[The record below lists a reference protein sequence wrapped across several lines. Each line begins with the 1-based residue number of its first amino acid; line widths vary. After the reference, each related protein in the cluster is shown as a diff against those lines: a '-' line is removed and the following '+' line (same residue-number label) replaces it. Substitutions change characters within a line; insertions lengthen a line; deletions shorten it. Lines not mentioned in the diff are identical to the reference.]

1 VAPAAAERLF
11 HFIVKAVDGAPL
23 RRGVGAPVLM
33 HEPPIGIGTHHV
45 DIGASSEIVRVPRA
59 HLEIDGH
66 RRGPVDQVMAV
77 TRAFWKRSAITR
89 VQNSLAEI
97 LNEHQLTFKQI

>member
-1 VAPAAAERLF
+1 MTRAIVAALAEPAANASPA
-11 HFIVKAVDGAPL
+11 AVTTPSSIFLITFPLWSGRASRPQACEGSSPDGAPL

-66 RRGPVDQVMAV
+66 
-77 TRAFWKRSAITR
+77 
-89 VQNSLAEI
+89 
-97 LNEHQLTFKQI
+97 